1 MAEYPQVNQVIGKYP
16 LLSILGKGATA
27 WVYKSYH
34 QLLKTYVAIKV
45 LSPNLNERNAE
56 AKEIFF
62 EEAINLTKMSH
73 PGLIKIMDAEVS
85 NGYSYIIM
93 DYIDGDTVEY
103 LINRDSKIDPV
114 DAVKIAI
121 KVCHT
126 LDYTS
131 SFNLVHRDVKP
142 ANIMV
147 DPNFNVKLLDF
158 GLSKFINQPVK
169 FNLIAGPMCGS
180 LFYMSPEQL
189 TDSERVNA
197 SSDFYSIGATLYHMV
212 TGRVPFKTD
221 NLSEIISMHISQI
234 PEEPSKL
241 NPKIVNELSHL
252 IMKLLEKVPSKRY
265 KSYDEIIRELEKIQ
279 NIYENNKNQVV
290 ADVILAHQI
299 AQAEQN
305 LSSSPSDEND
315 LQLKFFNA
323 LKKSNFEQ
331 SDVKISPKI
340 NVPTIVT
347 SKDDKEESFSNTD
360 SMDLSGLREKFLSN
374 VTAPDVSSR
383 INDEIKIASENFNNS
398 FQNKEETKKEFHD
411 TNLSE
416 LQKKFLKNI
425 SSL

>member
-1 MAEYPQVNQVIGKYP
+1 MIEYPQVNQIIGKYP
-16 LLSILGKGATA
+16 LLSIIGKGATA

-34 QLLKTYVAIKV
+34 QVLKTYVAIKV
-45 LSPNLNERNAE
+45 LSPSLNEKNSE

-62 EEAINLTKMSH
+62 EEAINLTKMLH

-85 NGYSYIIM
+85 NGYSYIVM
-93 DYIDGDTVEY
+93 DYIDGDTVEG
-103 LINRDSKIDPV
+103 LINRDSKIDPL
-114 DAVKIAI
+114 DAVKIII

-147 DPNFNVKLLDF
+147 DSNFNVKLLDF

-221 NLSEIISMHISQI
+221 NLSEIISMHIGQI
-234 PEEPSKL
+234 PEEPSKF
-241 NPKIVNELSHL
+241 NPKIVNELSYL
-252 IMKLLEKVPSKRY
+252 IMRLLEKAPSKRY
-265 KSYDEIIRELEKIQ
+265 KSYDEIVRELEKIQ
-279 NIYENNKNQVV
+279 SIYENNKNQVV

-305 LSSSPSDEND
+305 LSSIGGNENESD

-331 SDVKISPKI
+331 SDVKPSPKI
-340 NVPTIVT
+340 NVPVIVNRKNE
-347 SKDDKEESFSNTD
+347 SENDDSVE
-360 SMDLSGLREKFLSN
+360 LSGLRAKFLSN
-374 VTAPDVSSR
+374 VTAPEVSSR
-383 INDEIKIASENFNNS
+383 ISDEIKIASENIKNS
-398 FQNKEETKKEFHD
+398 FESDPPPKKELD
-411 TNLSE
+411 DNLSE
-416 LQKKFLKNI
+416 LQKKFLKNL

>member
-1 MAEYPQVNQVIGKYP
+1 M
-16 LLSILGKGATA
+16 
-27 WVYKSYH
+27 
-34 QLLKTYVAIKV
+34 AIKV
-45 LSPNLNERNAE
+45 LSPALNEKNSE

-62 EEAINLTKMSH
+62 EEAINLTKMLH

-85 NGYSYIIM
+85 NGYSYIVM
-93 DYIDGDTVEY
+93 DYIDGDTVEG
-103 LINRDSKIDPV
+103 LINRDSKIDPL
-114 DAVKIAI
+114 DAVKIII

-147 DPNFNVKLLDF
+147 DSNFNVKLLDF

-189 TDSERVNA
+189 TDSERVNS

-221 NLSEIISMHISQI
+221 SLSEIISMHIGQI

-241 NPKIVNELSHL
+241 NSKIVNELSYL
-252 IMKLLEKVPSKRY
+252 IMRLLEKAPSKRY
-265 KSYDEIIRELEKIQ
+265 KSYDEIVRELEKIQ

-299 AQAEQN
+299 AQAEQH
-305 LSSSPSDEND
+305 LSSIPSNESD

-331 SDVKISPKI
+331 SDVKHAPKI
-340 NVPTIVT
+340 NVPVIVNKK
-347 SKDDKEESFSNTD
+347 SDLDESTEVLE
-360 SMDLSGLREKFLSN
+360 LSCLREKFLSN

-383 INDEIKIASENFNNS
+383 ISDEIKVASENMKNTFDS
-398 FQNKEETKKEFHD
+398 QVQQKKEPED
-411 TNLSE
+411 NLSE
-416 LQKKFLKNI
+416 LQKKFLKNL